1 MIYSGSVAG
10 FFCPFSDPVFG
21 RVSTDRENT
30 VLTGYFSKITD
41 LQAISPCFLAGSG
54 WSRFLPPLSG
64 HVGRKRRWEG
74 ALLPEDAITSENL
87 VKTNYSGS
95 LVLAIVFW

>member
-10 FFCPFSDPVFG
+10 SIYPFSDPVFG
-21 RVSTDRENT
+21 RVSTVRENT

-41 LQAISPCFLAGSG
+41 LQAICPCSLAGSG

-64 HVGRKRRWEG
+64 HGGRKRRWKG
-74 ALLPEDAITSENL
+74 ALLADNAITSEKLGGNRRF
-87 VKTNYSGS
+87 VQ
-95 LVLAIVFW
+95 VFCF